1 MTAITEFDHVSRL
14 IYYDVTLSDLTGC
27 DTLLMGLTG
36 SDVAAVMAG
45 TQRPLS
51 GPSRPCSTGRF
62 YCFFFYRVLLRYWV
76 SFAGLDR
83 PLLGSRDY
91 LGFTEIL
98 LRFIGFYRV

>member
-62 YCFFFYRVLLRYWV
+62 YWVFFLP
-76 SFAGLDR
+76 S
-83 PLLGSRDY
+83 
-91 LGFTEIL
+91 FTEVL
-98 LRFIGFYRV
+98 GVFRWTRSASTRVSRLFGFY